1 LRPPGGARRGPS
13 PDNQWLLTTH
23 SLRSGT
29 SQLNAKTLCACGLN
43 QVSEEKMKKQILLTL
58 IFLLTGITSYAQD
71 KIEISLKNSSR
82 EESQTRDQLLRLI
95 KMYDMSKWIFTR
107 SILIDEKAI
116 PHSHPILTLHTR
128 HLKDDDLLLSTF
140 VHEQLH
146 WFLVQKDKE
155 TQEALKDLR
164 ALFPKVPVGL
174 PDGAADEESTYLH
187 LLVNYLEYRADREL
201 LGELRAKQVM
211 DFWSSDHYTWVY
223 KTVLERRRDIGNI
236 MFKYKLIPAARA

>member
-1 LRPPGGARRGPS
+1 
-13 PDNQWLLTTH
+13 
-23 SLRSGT
+23 
-29 SQLNAKTLCACGLN
+29 
-43 QVSEEKMKKQILLTL
+43 MKKRILLTL
-58 IFLLTGITSYAQD
+58 VMFFLGITSYAQE

-82 EESQTRDQLLRLI
+82 EESQTRDQLQRLI
-95 KMYDMSKWIFTR
+95 KTYDLSMWIFTR
-107 SILIDEKAI
+107 SVLIDEKAI

-155 TQEALKDLR
+155 TKEAMKDLR
-164 ALFPKVPVGL
+164 ALFPKVPAGP
-174 PDGAADEESTYLH
+174 PDGGADEESTYLH
-187 LLVNYLEYRADREL
+187 LLVNYLEYRADRQL

-211 DFWSSDHYTWVY
+211 DFWASDHYTWVY

-236 MFKYKLIPAARA
+236 LFKHKLIPAARA